1 MRCDETVK
9 LQQTFATFSCQKKF
23 AAVLAISLRFDR
35 PLNEVYI
42 VIINV
47 NEETFIE
54 DVLEQSE
61 ELPVIVDFW
70 APWCGPCRMLG
81 PILEKLAADPSLNFV
96 LAKVNVDNNP
106 NLSMQYRVQ
115 SIPAVLA
122 FVDGD
127 VADEFMGVQPEPKI
141 RQFIQG
147 LIPSE
152 LDEMLQDVQSLLGT
166 RHWVKAEQIL
176 RELSEDHPE
185 RADVALNLAKAL
197 LAQGEG
203 CEARDY
209 LKTVKDGQALIE
221 SEQLLPLANYLCLIA
236 EDLTEEAELSTLEIQ
251 YRQGARLIN
260 RGNLE
265 AAMDGLLDVL
275 RQDKRYGEA
284 RQVMVAMFALLG
296 DDDDL
301 TQAYRAEL
309 ASVLF

>member
-1 MRCDETVK
+1 M
-9 LQQTFATFSCQKKF
+9 
-23 AAVLAISLRFDR
+23 
-35 PLNEVYI
+35 
-42 VIINV
+42 IIDV

-70 APWCGPCRMLG
+70 APWCGPCRSLS
-81 PILEKLAADPSLNFV
+81 PILERLAADPNLNFV

-127 VADEFMGVQPEPKI
+127 VADEFIGVQPETKI
-141 RQFIQG
+141 RQFIQQ

-152 LDEMLQDVQSLLGT
+152 LDEALDDAESLLAT
-166 RHWVKAEQIL
+166 RHWVKAEQML
-176 RELSEDHPE
+176 RDLIEEHPE
-185 RADVALNLAKAL
+185 RFDVALNLAKAL

-203 CEARDY
+203 CEARQL
-209 LKTVKDGQALIE
+209 LKTVKDGQELIE
-221 SEQLLPLANYLCLIA
+221 AEKLSPLANYLCLIA
-236 EDLTEEAELSTLEIQ
+236 EDLTEDEELSALEIQ
-251 YRQGARLIN
+251 YRQGARLIS

-275 RQDKRYGEA
+275 RQDKRYGQA
-284 RQVMVAMFALLG
+284 RQVMLALFALLG
-296 DDDDL
+296 DDDVL
-301 TQAYRAEL
+301 TQTYRTEL

>member
-1 MRCDETVK
+1 M
-9 LQQTFATFSCQKKF
+9 
-23 AAVLAISLRFDR
+23 
-35 PLNEVYI
+35 
-42 VIINV
+42 IIDV

-70 APWCGPCRMLG
+70 APWCGPCRMLS
-81 PILEKLAADPSLNFV
+81 PILERLAADPNLNFV

-127 VADEFMGVQPEPKI
+127 VADEFIGVQPEPKI
-141 RQFIQG
+141 RQFIQQ
-147 LIPSE
+147 LTPSE
-152 LDEMLQDVQSLLGT
+152 LDEALDDAESLLAT
-166 RHWVKAEQIL
+166 RHWAKAEQLL
-176 RELSEDHPE
+176 RDLIEDHPS
-185 RADVALNLAKAL
+185 RQDVALNLAKAL

-209 LKTVKDGQALIE
+209 LKAVKDGQPLIE
-221 SEQLLPLANYLCLIA
+221 AEKLLPLANYLCLIA
-236 EDLTEEAELSTLEIQ
+236 EDLTDEAELSTLEVQ
-251 YRQGARLIN
+251 YRQGARLIS

-275 RQDKRYGEA
+275 RQDKRYGQA

-301 TQAYRAEL
+301 TQTYRTEL
-309 ASVLF
+309 ATVLF

>member
-1 MRCDETVK
+1 M
-9 LQQTFATFSCQKKF
+9 
-23 AAVLAISLRFDR
+23 
-35 PLNEVYI
+35 
-42 VIINV
+42 IIDV
-47 NEETFIE
+47 NEETFIQ

-70 APWCGPCRMLG
+70 APWCSPCRMLS

-122 FVDGD
+122 FLDGE
-127 VADEFMGVQPEPKI
+127 VADEFIGVQPEPKI
-141 RQFIQG
+141 RQFIQQ

-152 LDEMLQDVQSLLGT
+152 LDEALGDVESLLAT
-166 RHWVKAEQIL
+166 RHWAKAEQLL
-176 RELSEDHPE
+176 RELAEENAQRP
-185 RADVALNLAKAL
+185 DVSLNLAKAL

-203 CEARDY
+203 CEARDF
-209 LKTVKDGQALIE
+209 LQAIKDGQELIE
-221 SEQLLPLANYLCLIA
+221 AEKLLPLANYLCLIA
-236 EDLTEEAELSTLEIQ
+236 EDLTEEEDLPALEIQ

-284 RQVMVAMFALLG
+284 RQVMLAMFALLG
-296 DDDDL
+296 ENDDL
-301 TQAYRAEL
+301 TQTYRAEL
-309 ASVLF
+309 GSVLF

>member
-1 MRCDETVK
+1 
-9 LQQTFATFSCQKKF
+9 
-23 AAVLAISLRFDR
+23 
-35 PLNEVYI
+35 
-42 VIINV
+42 VIIDV
-47 NEETFIE
+47 NEETFIQ

-61 ELPVIVDFW
+61 EVPVIVDFW
-70 APWCGPCRMLG
+70 APWCGPCRALS
-81 PILEKLAADPSLNFV
+81 PILERLVADPSLNFI

-127 VADEFMGVQPEPKI
+127 VADEFLGVQPEPKI
-141 RQFIQG
+141 RQFIEQ

-152 LDEMLQDVQSLLGT
+152 LDEALDDAQSLLAT
-166 RHWVKAEQIL
+166 RHWIKAEQIL
-176 RELSEDHPE
+176 RDLLQEYSNRPE
-185 RADVALNLAKAL
+185 IMLNLSKAL

-203 CEARDY
+203 CEARDL
-209 LKTVKDGQALIE
+209 LKEIKDGQALIE
-221 SEQLLPLANYLCLIA
+221 AENLLPLANYLCLIA
-236 EDLTEEAELSTLEIQ
+236 EDLTEDEDLSELEVQ
-251 YRQGARLIN
+251 YRQGARLLQ

-275 RQDKRYGEA
+275 RQDKRYGQA

-301 TQAYRAEL
+301 TQAYRTEL

>member
-1 MRCDETVK
+1 VEN
-9 LQQTFATFSCQKKF
+9 
-23 AAVLAISLRFDR
+23 II
-35 PLNEVYI
+35 EVT
-42 VIINV
+42 
-47 NEETFIE
+47 EETFIE
-54 DVLEQSE
+54 EVLERSE

-70 APWCGPCRMLG
+70 APWCGPCRMLS
-81 PILEKLAADPSLNFV
+81 PILERLAADPSLNFI

-115 SIPAVLA
+115 SIPSVLA

-127 VADEFMGVQPEPKI
+127 VADDFIGVQPEAKI
-141 RQFIQG
+141 RQFIQQ
-147 LIPSE
+147 LIPTE
-152 LDEMLQDVQSLLGT
+152 LDEALSDAQSLLGT
-166 RHWVKAEQIL
+166 RHWLKAEQMLRDLIL
-176 RELSEDHPE
+176 EYPN

-203 CEARDY
+203 CEARDF
-209 LKTVKDGQALIE
+209 LKAIKDG
-221 SEQLLPLANYLCLIA
+221 SELVEAEKLLPLANYLCLIA
-236 EDLTEEAELSTLEIQ
+236 EDSTEDEDLSELEIQ
-251 YRQGARLIN
+251 YRQGARLIS
-260 RGNLE
+260 RGNLA

-301 TQAYRAEL
+301 TQTYRTEL

>member
-1 MRCDETVK
+1 M
-9 LQQTFATFSCQKKF
+9 
-23 AAVLAISLRFDR
+23 
-35 PLNEVYI
+35 
-42 VIINV
+42 IIDV

-70 APWCGPCRMLG
+70 APWCGPCRMLS
-81 PILEKLAADPSLNFV
+81 PILERLAADPNLNFV

-122 FVDGD
+122 FVDGE
-127 VADEFMGVQPEPKI
+127 VADEFIGIQPEPKI
-141 RQFIQG
+141 RQFIQQ

-152 LDEMLQDVQSLLGT
+152 LDEALDDAESLLAT
-166 RHWVKAEQIL
+166 RHWAKAEQML
-176 RELSEDHPE
+176 RDLSEVYPGRPDL
-185 RADVALNLAKAL
+185 ALNLAKAL

-209 LKTVKDGQALIE
+209 LKSVKDGQELIVAE
-221 SEQLLPLANYLCLIA
+221 KLLPLANYLCLIA
-236 EDLTEEAELSTLEIQ
+236 EDLTEEEALSPLEIQ
-251 YRQGARLIN
+251 YRQGARLIS

-284 RQVMVAMFALLG
+284 RQVMLAMFALLG

-301 TQAYRAEL
+301 TQTYRTEL

>member
-1 MRCDETVK
+1 M
-9 LQQTFATFSCQKKF
+9 
-23 AAVLAISLRFDR
+23 
-35 PLNEVYI
+35 
-42 VIINV
+42 IIDV

-70 APWCGPCRMLG
+70 APWCSPCRMLS
-81 PILEKLAADPSLNFV
+81 PILEKLAADPNLNFV

-127 VADEFMGVQPEPKI
+127 VADEFIGVQPEPKI
-141 RQFIQG
+141 RQFIEK

-152 LDEMLQDVQSLLGT
+152 LDEALDDAESLLAT
-166 RHWVKAEQIL
+166 RHWVKAEQVY
-176 RELSEDHPE
+176 REIMEEYPN
-185 RADVALNLAKAL
+185 RADVSLNLAKAL

-209 LKTVKDGQALIE
+209 LKGIKDGKELVDAE
-221 SEQLLPLANYLCLIA
+221 KLLPLANYLCLIA
-236 EDLTEEAELSTLEIQ
+236 EDLTEEEALPPLEVQ
-251 YRQGARLIN
+251 YRQSARLIS

-265 AAMDGLLDVL
+265 AAMDGLIDVL
-275 RQDKRYGEA
+275 RQNKRYGQA
-284 RQVMVAMFALLG
+284 RQVLVALFALLG
-296 DDDDL
+296 DNDDL
-301 TQAYRAEL
+301 TQTYRVEL

>member
-1 MRCDETVK
+1 M
-9 LQQTFATFSCQKKF
+9 
-23 AAVLAISLRFDR
+23 
-35 PLNEVYI
+35 
-42 VIINV
+42 IIDV

-70 APWCGPCRMLG
+70 APWCGPCRMLS
-81 PILEKLAADPSLNFV
+81 PILERLAADPSLNFV

-127 VADEFMGVQPEPKI
+127 VADEFIGVQPEPKI
-141 RQFIQG
+141 RQFIQK
-147 LIPSE
+147 LIPTE
-152 LDEMLQDVQSLLGT
+152 LDEALHDAQSLLGT
-166 RHWVKAEQIL
+166 RHWVKAEQML
-176 RELSEDHPE
+176 RDLIEEYPARSDL
-185 RADVALNLAKAL
+185 ALNLAKSL

-209 LKTVKDGQALIE
+209 LKSVKDGQELVEAE
-221 SEQLLPLANYLCLIA
+221 KLLPLANYLCLIA
-236 EDLTEEAELSTLEIQ
+236 EDLTEEDELLELEVQ
-251 YRQGARLIN
+251 YRQAARLIS
-260 RGNLE
+260 RGNL
-265 AAMDGLLDVL
+265 AAALDGLLDVL

-284 RQVMVAMFALLG
+284 RQVMVAIFALLG
-296 DDDDL
+296 DEDDL
-301 TQAYRAEL
+301 TQTYRAEL

>member
-1 MRCDETVK
+1 VE
-9 LQQTFATFSCQKKF
+9 
-23 AAVLAISLRFDR
+23 
-35 PLNEVYI
+35 N
-42 VIINV
+42 IIDV
-47 NEETFIE
+47 TEETFIE
-54 DVLEQSE
+54 EVLERSE

-70 APWCGPCRMLG
+70 APWCGPCRMLS
-81 PILEKLAADPSLNFV
+81 PILERLAADPSLNFV

-127 VADEFMGVQPEPKI
+127 VADDFIGVQPEPKI
-141 RQFIQG
+141 RQFIQK
-147 LIPSE
+147 LIPTE
-152 LDEMLQDVQSLLGT
+152 LDEALSDAESLLGT
-166 RHWVKAEQIL
+166 RHWAKAEQMLRDLIL
-176 RELSEDHPE
+176 EYPS
-185 RADVALNLAKAL
+185 RADVTLNLAKAL

-203 CEARDY
+203 CEARDF
-209 LKTVKDGQALIE
+209 LQIIKDGTELVEAE
-221 SEQLLPLANYLCLIA
+221 KLLPLANYLCLIA
-236 EDLTEEAELSTLEIQ
+236 EDLTEDEDLSELEIQ
-251 YRQGARLIN
+251 YRQGVRLIS
-260 RGNLE
+260 RGNLA

-301 TQAYRAEL
+301 TQTYRAEL

>member
-1 MRCDETVK
+1 
-9 LQQTFATFSCQKKF
+9 
-23 AAVLAISLRFDR
+23 
-35 PLNEVYI
+35 
-42 VIINV
+42 VIIDV

-70 APWCGPCRMLG
+70 APWCGPCRMLS
-81 PILEKLAADPSLNFV
+81 PILERLAADPNLNFV

-127 VADEFMGVQPEPKI
+127 VADEFIGVLPETKI
-141 RQFIQG
+141 RQFIQE

-152 LDEMLQDVQSLLGT
+152 LDEALNDAQSLLGT
-166 RHWVKAEQIL
+166 RHWVKAEQML
-176 RELSEDHPE
+176 RELLLEQPGRPE
-185 RADVALNLAKAL
+185 VALSLARAL

-203 CEARDY
+203 CEARDL
-209 LKTVKDGQALIE
+209 LKGIKDGQELIE
-221 SEQLLPLANYLCLIA
+221 AEKLLPLANYLCLIA
-236 EDLTEEAELSTLEIQ
+236 EDMTQDEDLAELEVQ
-251 YRQGARLIN
+251 YRQGARLIS
-260 RGNLE
+260 RGNLA

-275 RQDKRYGEA
+275 RQDKRYGQA

-301 TQAYRAEL
+301 TQTYRTEL

>member
-1 MRCDETVK
+1 M
-9 LQQTFATFSCQKKF
+9 
-23 AAVLAISLRFDR
+23 
-35 PLNEVYI
+35 
-42 VIINV
+42 IIDV

-61 ELPVIVDFW
+61 ALPVIVDFW
-70 APWCGPCRMLG
+70 APWCGPCRMLS
-81 PILEKLAADPSLNFV
+81 PILERLAADPNLNFV

-141 RQFIQG
+141 RQFIQQ

-152 LDEMLQDVQSLLGT
+152 LDEALDDAESLLAT
-166 RHWVKAEQIL
+166 RHWAKAEQML
-176 RELSEDHPE
+176 RDLIDEHPE
-185 RADVALNLAKAL
+185 RPYVALNLAKAL

-203 CEARDY
+203 CEARDF
-209 LKTVKDGQALIE
+209 LKTVKDGQELIE
-221 SEQLLPLANYLCLIA
+221 AEKLLPLATYLCLIA
-236 EDLTEEAELSTLEIQ
+236 EDLTDEAELSPLEIQ
-251 YRQGARLIN
+251 YRQGARLIS

-275 RQDKRYGEA
+275 RQDKRYGQA
-284 RQVMVAMFALLG
+284 RQVMLALFALLG

-301 TQAYRAEL
+301 TQTYRTEL

>member
-1 MRCDETVK
+1 M
-9 LQQTFATFSCQKKF
+9 
-23 AAVLAISLRFDR
+23 
-35 PLNEVYI
+35 
-42 VIINV
+42 IIDV
-47 NEETFIE
+47 NEETFIQ

-70 APWCGPCRMLG
+70 APWCGPCRMLS
-81 PILEKLAADPSLNFV
+81 PILERLAADPNLNFV

-127 VADEFMGVQPEPKI
+127 VADEFIGVQPEPKI
-141 RQFIQG
+141 RQFIQR

-152 LDEMLQDVQSLLGT
+152 LDEALSDAQSLLGT
-166 RHWVKAEQIL
+166 RHWVKAEQVL
-176 RELSEDHPE
+176 LDLMLEHPE
-185 RADVALNLAKAL
+185 RADVALSLAKAL

-203 CEARDY
+203 CEARDF
-209 LKTVKDGQALIE
+209 LQGIKDGQELIE
-221 SEQLLPLANYLCLIA
+221 AEKLLPLASYLCLIA
-236 EDLTEEAELSTLEIQ
+236 EDLTDEADLPELEIQ
-251 YRQGARLIN
+251 YRQAARLIS
-260 RGNLE
+260 RGNLA

-275 RQDKRYGEA
+275 RQDKRYSEA
-284 RQVMVAMFALLG
+284 RQVMLAMFALLG

-301 TQAYRAEL
+301 TQTYRTEL

>member
-1 MRCDETVK
+1 M
-9 LQQTFATFSCQKKF
+9 
-23 AAVLAISLRFDR
+23 
-35 PLNEVYI
+35 
-42 VIINV
+42 IIDV
-47 NEETFIE
+47 NEETFIQ

-70 APWCGPCRMLG
+70 APWCGPCRMLS

-122 FVDGD
+122 FLDGD
-127 VADEFMGVQPEPKI
+127 MVDDFIGVQPEPKI
-141 RQFIQG
+141 RQFIEQ

-152 LDEMLQDVQSLLGT
+152 LDETLNDVQSLLAT
-166 RHWVKAEQIL
+166 RHWIQAEQML
-176 RELSEDHPE
+176 RELMAEHPE
-185 RADVALNLAKAL
+185 RTEVTLNLAKAL
-197 LAQGEG
+197 LAQGDG

-209 LKTVKDGQALIE
+209 LKAVKDGQELIE
-221 SEQLLPLANYLCLIA
+221 AEKLLPLANYLCLIA
-236 EDLTEEAELSTLEIQ
+236 EDLTDEDELSALEIQ
-251 YRQGARLIN
+251 YRQGARLIS

-275 RQDKRYGEA
+275 RQNKRYGEA
-284 RQVMVAMFALLG
+284 RQVMLALFALLG

-301 TQAYRAEL
+301 TVAYRAEL

>member
-1 MRCDETVK
+1 M
-9 LQQTFATFSCQKKF
+9 
-23 AAVLAISLRFDR
+23 
-35 PLNEVYI
+35 
-42 VIINV
+42 IIDV
-47 NEETFIE
+47 NEETFIQ

-70 APWCGPCRMLG
+70 APWCGPCRMLS
-81 PILEKLAADPSLNFV
+81 PILERLAEDPSLNFI

-122 FVDGD
+122 FVDGEI
-127 VADEFMGVQPEPKI
+127 ADDFIGVQPEPKI
-141 RQFIQG
+141 RQFIQQ

-152 LDEMLQDVQSLLGT
+152 LDEALSDVQSLLGT
-166 RHWVKAEQIL
+166 RHWVKAEQAL
-176 RELSEDHPE
+176 RDLIEEHPK
-185 RADVALNLAKAL
+185 RPDVALNLAKTL

-203 CEARDY
+203 CEARGY

-221 SEQLLPLANYLCLIA
+221 AEKLLPLANYLCLVA
-236 EDLTEEAELSTLEIQ
+236 EDLTDEPELPELEIQ
-251 YRQGARLIN
+251 YRQAARLIS
-260 RGNLE
+260 RGNLA

-284 RQVMVAMFALLG
+284 RQVMLAMFALLG

-301 TQAYRAEL
+301 TQAYRTEL
-309 ASVLF
+309 ATVLF